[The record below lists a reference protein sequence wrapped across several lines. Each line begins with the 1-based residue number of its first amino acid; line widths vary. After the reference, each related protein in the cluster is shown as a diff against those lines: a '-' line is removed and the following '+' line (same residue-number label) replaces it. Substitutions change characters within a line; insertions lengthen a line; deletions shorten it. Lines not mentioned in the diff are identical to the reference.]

1 MKKTIIVLIAVIVAV
16 SCSIPI
22 GITAFAAEKP
32 QYRSVFL
39 MDYDTGTVITEENAD
54 EKYPIASMVK
64 IMTLAIAFDEIE
76 NGRLSIDENVRI
88 SDYAAGMGGSQLFL
102 DAGEE
107 YKVSDL
113 LKGIIVCSANDA
125 ATAIGERIS
134 GNIESFVAKMN
145 AYAKEIGMNNTL
157 FCNATGLP
165 NSGEQYSTARDVTT
179 MMRKVLTHPKYYEY
193 SRIWMENF
201 EHPDGRVTEIVNTNK
216 LIRIMNECD
225 GGKTGFTNDAGFCLS
240 ATAKSGDT
248 RVIATLL
255 GGTDSKARFRKVSEL
270 IKYAFANYET
280 KVFVR
285 KNEVLPCELGDIKQA
300 KNTNVEVYC
309 DSDLKCFTAKNKN
322 VYTPEATV
330 FDGLKAPL
338 KAGSKIGEI
347 SLKDEN
353 GNVVATANLI
363 TKTEIEKLSF
373 GDYLKKLIRNR
384 FFGK

>member
-1 MKKTIIVLIAVIVAV
+1 MKKVIIVLVAV
-16 SCSIPI
+16 VAAVCCSLPLSV
-22 GITAFAAEKP
+22 TAFAAEQP
-32 QYRSVFL
+32 QYRSLYL

-64 IMTLAIAFDEIE
+64 IMTLAIAFDEID
-76 NGRLSIDENVRI
+76 NGRLTLDEKICI
-88 SDYAAGMGGSQLFL
+88 SDYAAGMGGSQMFL

-107 YKVSDL
+107 YTVTDL

-134 GNIESFVAKMN
+134 GDIGSFVNKMN

-165 NSGEQYSTARDVTT
+165 GSGEQYSTAKDVTT
-179 MMRKVLTHPKYYEY
+179 MMRKVLSHPKYYEY
-193 SRIWMENF
+193 SRIWMENY

-225 GGKTGFTNDAGFCLS
+225 GGKTGFTNEAGFCLS

-285 KNEVLPCELGDIKQA
+285 KNEVLPCELGSVKQA

-309 DSDLKCFTAKNKN
+309 DADLKCFTPKSENAF
-322 VYTPEATV
+322 TPEVTIY
-330 FDGLKAPL
+330 DGLKAPL
-338 KAGSKIGEI
+338 AAGSKIGEI
-347 SLKDEN
+347 ALKDGN

-363 TKTEIEKLSF
+363 TKSDIEKLSF
-373 GDYLKKLIRNR
+373 ADYLKKLIRNR

>member
-134 GNIESFVAKMN
+134 GNIESFVTKMN

-285 KNEVLPCELGDIKQA
+285 KNEVLPCELG
-300 KNTNVEVYC
+300 
-309 DSDLKCFTAKNKN
+309 
-322 VYTPEATV
+322 
-330 FDGLKAPL
+330 
-338 KAGSKIGEI
+338 EI
-347 SLKDEN
+347 
-353 GNVVATANLI
+353 
-363 TKTEIEKLSF
+363 
-373 GDYLKKLIRNR
+373 
-384 FFGK
+384 